1 MTASGAGLGYGGGD
15 VTAAPLTIGF
25 LMDPLEQVLV
35 HHDTTFALMRSA
47 QSRGHRLLS
56 FDQEALF
63 HESGQAH
70 ARAREVEVF
79 DEEGHHFRVIA
90 EREVPLGVLDVLWLR
105 KDPPVDVAFLHAT
118 QLVEATGGRAPVY
131 VNSPAGLRTANEKLW
146 ALHFPELTPETL
158 VSRNLGQLRAFI
170 DDSPEGV
177 IVKPVDGHGGEGVVL
192 LRGGDRNAPSVLEL
206 LTSRGRE
213 WVVAQAYV
221 PAAREGDKRILLLD
235 GEPLGAI
242 LRVPLES
249 ENRANMAVGGKP
261 VKCDLTRRDLEIC
274 ARLAP
279 ALRREGLVF
288 VGIDVIGDFLI
299 EVNVTSPTG
308 LAELAR
314 LEGGDPAGRI
324 LAHVERLV
332 ADRAADAPVQAS
344 TPGLG
349 TGR

>member
-1 MTASGAGLGYGGGD
+1 MD
-15 VTAAPLTIGF
+15 AAPLTIGF

-56 FDQEALF
+56 FGQEALF
-63 HESGQAH
+63 HEGGQVH
-70 ARAREVEVF
+70 ARAREVEVY
-79 DEEGHHFRVIA
+79 EEQGHHFRVVA
-90 EREVPLGVLDVLWLR
+90 ERAVPLGVLDVLWMR
-105 KDPPVDVAFLHAT
+105 KDPPVDVAFLHTT

-131 VNSPAGLRTANEKLW
+131 INSPTGLRTANEKLW

-158 VSRNLGQLRAFI
+158 VSRDLAQLRAFI
-170 DDSPEGV
+170 DDAADGA

-192 LRGGDRNAPSVLEL
+192 LRRGDRNAPSVLEL
-206 LTSRGRE
+206 LTARGGD

-242 LRVPLES
+242 NRLPLET
-249 ENRANMAVGGKP
+249 ENRANMAVGGQP
-261 VKCDLTRRDLEIC
+261 VKTELTRRDREIC

-324 LAHVERLV
+324 LAHVERLA
-332 ADRAADAPVQAS
+332 ADRQASGAVQAPTS
-344 TPGLG
+344 GLG
-349 TGR
+349 IGR

>member
-1 MTASGAGLGYGGGD
+1 MTASGTGLGYGGAD
-15 VTAAPLTIGF
+15 VNGTPLTIGF

-56 FDQEALF
+56 FDQHALF
-63 HESGQAH
+63 HEGGQAH

-79 DEEGHHFRVIA
+79 EEQGHHFRVIS
-90 EREVPLGVLDVLWLR
+90 EHEVPLAVLDVLWLR
-105 KDPPVDVAFLHAT
+105 KDPPVDIAFLHAT

-158 VSRNLGQLRAFI
+158 ISRDLAQLRTFI
-170 DDSPEGV
+170 DGSAQGV
-177 IVKPVDGHGGEGVVL
+177 ILKPVDGHGGEGVVL
-192 LRGGDRNAPSVLEL
+192 VRAGDRNAQSMLEL
-206 LTSRGRE
+206 LTARGRE

-221 PAAREGDKRILLLD
+221 PAARQGDKRILLLD

-242 LRVPLES
+242 LRVPLET
-249 ENRANMAVGGKP
+249 ENRANMAVGGKA
-261 VKCDLTRRDLEIC
+261 VKHELTSRDREIC
-274 ARLAP
+274 ARLSP

-308 LAELAR
+308 LAEVAR
-314 LEGGDPAGRI
+314 LDGGDPAGRI
-324 LAHVERLV
+324 VAHVEQLV
-332 ADRAADAPVQAS
+332 SDRRAVGPVQAS
-344 TPGLG
+344 TPGVG